1 MSTYELNFGVPYGV
15 TTARVYLDVLT
26 PVDADRQYV
35 VGLRAMAGDRVVD
48 LDSPGW
54 HYSKHLQTK
63 FCYLPRR
70 SEPGMAKL
78 PLLTVGREVTP
89 SGGAAARLGA
99 QDPHLSKRSSGLCG
113 SRRRTRPEAPRSSR
127 LSAVR
132 KVRTMSEVDVWVV
145 IGFKDWGHDRVAM
158 AVTSIANVRRAP
170 R

>member
-78 PLLTVGREVTP
+78 PLLTVGREVTHLEVQP
-89 SGGAAARLGA
+89 LAWARGSAPVEEVVGSVWLATPDPAGGTTIFEAV
-99 QDPHLSKRSSGLCG
+99 
-113 SRRRTRPEAPRSSR
+113 SRQEGENH
-127 LSAVR
+127 V
-132 KVRTMSEVDVWVV
+132 
-145 IGFKDWGHDRVAM
+145 
-158 AVTSIANVRRAP
+158 
-170 R
+170 